1 MLNPRQDQLW
11 WGFPG
16 TPRAPPGTALP
27 LRGPGREGR
36 REGTVRAERSLSRT
50 ALSSNHTL
58 GRLTYLIN
66 LFRDKPNQ
74 MQAIYLPKHQFAG

>member
-1 MLNPRQDQLW
+1 M
-11 WGFPG
+11 
-16 TPRAPPGTALP
+16 
-27 LRGPGREGR
+27 
-36 REGTVRAERSLSRT
+36 RAERSLSRT
-50 ALSSNHTL
+50 TLSSNHTL